1 MLHSIECEM
10 NQTKKSGQS
19 LPTVLLIYTFIKGLN
34 LEQNSDEAGNC
45 TYCIIHGMRAEA
57 MLPIEF

>member
-1 MLHSIECEM
+1 M